1 MRQRP
6 LQIAILGGTTALV
19 IFLSLLATTPL
30 LYRHLAFAPSE
41 QGPAPTAD
49 EPLDLQNMSTY
60 QLLATSARILA
71 PATAPVVTVSGFED
85 GGVFQR
91 DFGTGGARLELRLR
105 FLQWLIFLGM
115 GAALVLLMI
124 RRFHATHYA
133 APLTAL
139 IKTVNDFSE
148 DPSVANPIPEA
159 VTLSPEFTAAA
170 LALDALQRNTLLA
183 LRQRERLADIGEA
196 VAKINH
202 DMRNVLSSATLV
214 ADTLIASEDPRVRRP
229 APHIVRSLE
238 QSVVLC
244 QSMMDYLAETP
255 LPDPEIVTMPE
266 LADEI
271 ATGSGVDV
279 SYSGPERLFLD
290 RTMMARIL
298 LNLARNAATAGAGSV
313 SIDIWRAGR
322 LGVIDVA
329 DDGPGIPQ
337 AHWTDLFLAFR
348 SRSRGGTGL
357 CLAIARDLA
366 VAQGGNLKLTRS
378 TEEGSEFR
386 LQLPVEIF
394 AAEDLPSATAPD
406 DRG

>member
-1 MRQRP
+1 M
-6 LQIAILGGTTALV
+6 
-19 IFLSLLATTPL
+19 
-30 LYRHLAFAPSE
+30 
-41 QGPAPTAD
+41 
-49 EPLDLQNMSTY
+49 
-60 QLLATSARILA
+60 
-71 PATAPVVTVSGFED
+71 
-85 GGVFQR
+85 
-91 DFGTGGARLELRLR
+91 
-105 FLQWLIFLGM
+105 LGM
-115 GAALVLLMI
+115 GASLMQLMI
-124 RRFHATHYA
+124 RRLHMTHYA

-139 IKTVNDFSE
+139 IETVNYFSD
-148 DPSVANPIPEA
+148 DPSVANPLPEA
-159 VTLSPEFTAAA
+159 VTRSPKFTVAA
-170 LALDALQRNTLLA
+170 LALDSLQWNTLLA
-183 LRQRERLADIGEA
+183 LRQRERLADIGETM
-196 VAKINH
+196 AKINH
-202 DMRNVLSSATLV
+202 DMRNMLSAATLV
-214 ADTLIASEDPRVRRP
+214 ADTLIASGDPRVRRA
-229 APHIVRSLE
+229 APHVVRSLE
-238 QSVVLC
+238 WSVVLC

-279 SYSGPERLFLD
+279 SYSEPERLFLD
-290 RTMMARIL
+290 RTMMARIF

-329 DDGPGIPQ
+329 DDGPENPQ
-337 AHWTDLFLAFR
+337 AHWTALVLAFRSR

-357 CLAIARDLA
+357 SLAIARDLA

-386 LQLPVEIF
+386 LQLRFEIF